1 MLRPCPV
8 VADESPGLWTHPRY
22 TPIPQE
28 ARLRGKWAQV
38 TLGAPE
44 GFLGRPQASVP
55 AVGGCEEPPW
65 QGRVCPREVGSLLP
79 EDTALNRIPLRCA
92 RPCPDHAAG
101 QPCVGC
107 EAGIQ
112 GSICRASAGPAWTM
126 AQCVPPRPCA
136 PVHTRPH
143 CRAPGL
149 PHLQRLSASHGNQT
163 LPPTLPNIHGGS
175 CAPGPCGGSGKEP
188 CPLAG
193 IWARGLAPEREWGQ
207 SVQTPPSKEAWAGR
221 PTPQSPP
228 WGLRGHPLAHS
239 PTPCPP
245 GALGPQNRETTASS
259 GLATKTLPG
268 ARPT

>member
-8 VADESPGLWTHPRY
+8 VADDSPGLWTHPGY

-28 ARLRGKWAQV
+28 ARLRGKWAP
-38 TLGAPE
+38 LGAPE

-55 AVGGCEEPPW
+55 TVGGCVDPPW
-65 QGRVCPREVGSLLP
+65 QGHVCPREEGSLLP

-92 RPCPDHAAG
+92 GPCPDHPAG

-112 GSICRASAGPAWTM
+112 GSICRASAGPARTT

-136 PVHTRPH
+136 PLHTP
-143 CRAPGL
+143 RAAGHPAFPPAEAQCVTREPEPPSQTFAVPTVRQGHAGDLGRNHAPWQASGL
-149 PHLQRLSASHGNQT
+149 GAWLLR
-163 LPPTLPNIHGGS
+163 
-175 CAPGPCGGSGKEP
+175 GSG
-188 CPLAG
+188 
-193 IWARGLAPEREWGQ
+193 GQ

-239 PTPCPP
+239 PTLCPP
-245 GALGPQNRETTASS
+245 GALGPQSRETTASS
-259 GLATKTLPG
+259 GSATKTLPG